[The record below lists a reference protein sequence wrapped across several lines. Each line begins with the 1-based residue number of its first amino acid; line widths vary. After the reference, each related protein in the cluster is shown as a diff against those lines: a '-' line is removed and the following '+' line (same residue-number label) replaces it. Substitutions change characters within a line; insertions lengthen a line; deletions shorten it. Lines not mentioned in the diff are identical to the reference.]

1 MMIFSIDQLD
11 SLTNTIIQATD
22 NLLNDKINI
31 LKGQPRQDIE
41 VIHQTSLVFKNML
54 GQCTPDL
61 VLTERFRHDL
71 RAPLNSML
79 GFSELILTTSNPKSL
94 FTEQQNQ
101 LLKNIHKSSVS
112 ITKILDELAI

>member
-1 MMIFSIDQLD
+1 MMIFSIDQLE
-11 SLTNTIIQATD
+11 SLTDTIIQATD
-22 NLLNDKINI
+22 SLLNDTTNT
-31 LKGQPRQDIE
+31 LKEQPREDVE
-41 VIHQTSLVFKNML
+41 VINQTSHVFKDML

-79 GFSELILTTSNPKSL
+79 GFSELMLITKNRKTL

-101 LLKNIHKSSVS
+101 LLKNIHESSVS